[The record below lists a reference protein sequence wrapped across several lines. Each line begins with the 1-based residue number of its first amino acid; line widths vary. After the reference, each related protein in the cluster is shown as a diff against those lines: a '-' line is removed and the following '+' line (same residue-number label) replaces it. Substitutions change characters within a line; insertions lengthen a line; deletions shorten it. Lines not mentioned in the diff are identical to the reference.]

1 MTALAIPEALRA
13 QLYAHALAAFP
24 DEACGY
30 LTGPRDGTAVDTH
43 VTCRNAQID
52 GEHPIAPERGAD
64 SGFVIAGGE
73 LLAFA
78 RTFDSAAPARI
89 VYHSHPNGRAYLSEI
104 DREMAR
110 GSGYPVQH
118 LVIGVAAGAIT
129 EVAQFDEDLVEIAR
143 WTP

>member
-1 MTALAIPEALRA
+1 MIAIPEPLRA
-13 QLYAHALAAFP
+13 QLYAHARAAFP

-30 LTGPRDGTAVDTH
+30 LTGPRDGDHVDAV
-43 VTCRNAQID
+43 VACRNAQSD

-64 SGFVIAGGE
+64 TGFVISGAE

-89 VYHSHPNGRAYLSEI
+89 VYHSHTNGRAYLSDI
-104 DREMAR
+104 DRQMAL

-118 LVIGVAAGAIT
+118 LVIGVTATGVT
-129 EVAQFDEDLVEIAR
+129 EVAHFDRDLVEIAR
-143 WTP
+143 WSP